1 MVFWKVEESG
11 DVPEGTNMIYLKNK
25 IEIDKM
31 YRAGQI
37 VKETLFM
44 IEENIVSGITTSE
57 LDKKAEEFILSKNAL
72 PGFKGL
78 YGYPGT
84 ICISID
90 DEVVHGL
97 PGDRILENGQI
108 VSVDVG
114 SIYDG
119 FYGDHAKTFVVGE
132 TSKEK
137 QMLMEVTNKCLHI
150 GIEQVEIGNTIG
162 DIGYAI
168 QSYAE
173 SFGYGVV
180 RELVGHG
187 IGTKLHEDPQVPNY
201 GSKGS
206 GYKIEEGLCIAIEP
220 MINLGSPK
228 VYTKKDNWTVC
239 TSDGLPSAHF
249 EHSVAV
255 VDKKVKVLTA

>member
-1 MVFWKVEESG
+1 
-11 DVPEGTNMIYLKNK
+11 MIYLKNK
-25 IEIDKM
+25 FEIERL
-31 YRAGQI
+31 YHAGQI

-44 IEENIVSGITTSE
+44 IEDSIKPGITTLE
-57 LDKKAEEFILSKNAL
+57 LDKKAEDFIISKNAL

-78 YGYPGT
+78 YGYPAT

-97 PGDRILENGQI
+97 PSDRELKDGQI

-114 SIYDG
+114 SIYED
-119 FYGDHAKTFVVGE
+119 FYGDHAKTFIVGS
-132 TSKEK
+132 TSEEK
-137 QMLMEVTNKCLHI
+137 RKLVENTKKCLEK
-150 GIEQVEIGNTIG
+150 GIEQVKTGNTIG

-173 SFGYGVV
+173 SCGYGVV

-187 IGTKLHEDPQVPNY
+187 IGRNLHEDPQVPNF
-201 GSKGS
+201 GSKDEGF
-206 GYKIEEGLCIAIEP
+206 KIEDGLCLAIEP
-220 MINLGSPK
+220 MINLGTPD
-228 VYTKKDNWTVC
+228 VFTKKDNWTVC
-239 TSDGLPSAHF
+239 TKDGLPSAHF

-255 VDKKVKVLTA
+255 VNNKVKVLTI

>member
-1 MVFWKVEESG
+1 
-11 DVPEGTNMIYLKNK
+11 MIYLKNK
-25 IEIDKM
+25 FEIEKL
-31 YRAGQI
+31 YHAGQI

-44 IEENIVSGITTSE
+44 IEDSIKPGITTLE
-57 LDKKAEEFILSKNAL
+57 LDKKAEDFIISKNAL

-78 YGYPGT
+78 YGYPAT

-97 PGDRILENGQI
+97 PSDRELKDGQI

-114 SIYDG
+114 SIYED
-119 FYGDHAKTFVVGE
+119 FYGDHAKTFIVGS
-132 TSKEK
+132 TSEEK
-137 QMLMEVTNKCLHI
+137 RKLVENTKKCLEK
-150 GIEQVEIGNTIG
+150 GIEQVKTGNTIG

-173 SFGYGVV
+173 SCGYGVV

-187 IGTKLHEDPQVPNY
+187 IGRNLHEDPQVPNF
-201 GSKGS
+201 GSKGE
-206 GYKIEEGLCIAIEP
+206 GFKIEDGLCLAIEP
-220 MINLGSPK
+220 MINLGRPD
-228 VYTKKDNWTVC
+228 VFTRKDNWTVC
-239 TSDGLPSAHF
+239 TKDGLPSAHF

-255 VDKKVKVLTA
+255 VNNKVKVLTI

>member
-1 MVFWKVEESG
+1 
-11 DVPEGTNMIYLKNK
+11 MIYLKNK
-25 IEIDKM
+25 FEIEKL
-31 YRAGQI
+31 YHAGQI

-44 IEENIVSGITTSE
+44 IEDSIKPGITTLE
-57 LDKKAEEFILSKNAL
+57 LDKKAEDFIISKNAL

-78 YGYPGT
+78 YGYPAT

-97 PGDRILENGQI
+97 PSDRELKDGQI

-114 SIYDG
+114 SIYED
-119 FYGDHAKTFVVGE
+119 FYGDHAKTFIVGS
-132 TSKEK
+132 TSEEK
-137 QMLMEVTNKCLHI
+137 RKLVENTKKCLEK
-150 GIEQVEIGNTIG
+150 GIEQVKTGNTIG

-173 SFGYGVV
+173 SCGYGVV

-187 IGTKLHEDPQVPNY
+187 IGRNLHEDPQVPNF
-201 GSKGS
+201 GSKDEGF
-206 GYKIEEGLCIAIEP
+206 KIEDGLCLAIEP
-220 MINLGSPK
+220 MINLGTPD
-228 VYTKKDNWTVC
+228 VFTKKDNWTVC
-239 TSDGLPSAHF
+239 TKDGLPSAHF

-255 VDKKVKVLTA
+255 VNNKVKVLTI